1 MRLSFA
7 LVPVLMFATAPA
19 LAQDG
24 PHVGPMS
31 ALAAGDAMT
40 LLSNSAVID
49 AILAQNEK
57 HAGLSQA
64 DIDALDQQWR
74 AETAG
79 GASPLIDEV
88 MGREVSA
95 YVASQQEASQG
106 LFTEIFVMDNKGLN
120 VGQSAVTSDYWQ
132 GDEAKF
138 QDTFGKGA
146 DAVHIS
152 EVEFDES
159 TQTFQSQL
167 SLPIVHEGAVIGAAT
182 IGVNVDLLLQ

>member
-7 LVPVLMFATAPA
+7 LLPALMFATAPA

-24 PHVGPMS
+24 PHVDALT
-31 ALAAGDAMT
+31 ALAAGDAAT
-40 LLSNSAVID
+40 LVSNSAVID
-49 AILAQNEK
+49 ALLAQNEK

-95 YVASQQEASQG
+95 YLASQQEASQG